1 MKISFFSLTLIS
13 FLFSIQV
20 LSGQILD
27 DFSDGN
33 FDQNPVWA
41 GDNANFK
48 ISAAGELQLNTAG
61 AGQSALFVAGSIP
74 DSSIWD
80 FEVRL
85 AFDPS
90 GSNLVRIFLQLDQS
104 DLSLANGYYLEMGET
119 GSADAVRFFRQDGTI
134 KTLLATGQAGLA
146 AVSPNLHFNVR
157 RTASGN
163 WNLEAAPVGSAL
175 QPQFNLSE
183 TNWPGG
189 ANRFFGVQ
197 CVYTASNAT
206 KFFFDNINIRPDLP
220 DTQPPVLLS
229 AAANAATQVT
239 AVFDENLDAISAED
253 PANYV
258 VNNGIGQPL
267 SVSLAPDQKTVVL
280 SLQNAL
286 LTGNYTLQTNGVKDL
301 AGNLS
306 IAQSTG
312 FQYVKIES
320 AKEFDLLISEIMA
333 DPSPSAGLPEVEW
346 FELFN
351 RSSKII
357 DLATLRFAD
366 ATAAPVALPTYLLQ
380 PGEYIGLTA
389 ALNATVLQ
397 TATTGKVLG
406 IGISASMLNNES
418 DMLTLSDASGNII
431 DRVSYNV
438 MWHTVAS
445 KEDGGF
451 SLERINV
458 GLPCLGG
465 ENWQSCPA
473 TIGGTLAAQNASFD
487 AGLDITGPRLFKV
500 FPESPTSLLLTFTE
514 GMDADAVEDAMAF
527 HLEPTIAISAA
538 GQLTTDRA
546 LVRLTLASPL
556 QLSTVYKLWI
566 KNSVEDCSGNAYLF
580 TDTVLLGLAEKPE
593 IQDIVINEIMFNPA
607 TKGARYIEFYNR
619 SQKIFDWSEFF
630 LASNSD
636 STTSVVQSVQ
646 DRLFLPGEYHVFS
659 NDAAYVQNNYAN
671 IIKKNV
677 LQNLLPSLDDNA
689 DSIKIY
695 WAGNGQTVTVDS
707 FFYRRS
713 MHNGLLSTTEQEG
726 VALERIRV
734 EGPTQSAANW
744 TSASPL
750 TTGAAG
756 TPTLPNSQSQTTS
769 SSNSA
774 DLISIPVARLSP
786 DGDAYEDFLEIF
798 YALPTSG
805 YAASLSIFDADGNL
819 VKSLIRQNLIGTEGT
834 VRWDGDTDAGESTKA
849 RPGIHVL
856 YFEIFSPDGDVQ
868 RVKKTVALVGRF

>member
-1 MKISFFSLTLIS
+1 MKISFFSLTLSIS
-13 FLFSIQV
+13 IFLVQM
-20 LSGQILD
+20 LSAQIVD
-27 DFSDGN
+27 DFSDGD
-33 FDQNPVWA
+33 FDQNPAWF

-48 ISAAGELQLNTAG
+48 ISATGELQLNTAG
-61 AGQSALFVAGSIP
+61 TGQSALFVAGNIP

-90 GSNLVRIFLQLDQS
+90 GSNLVRVFLQLDQS
-104 DLSLANGYYLEMGET
+104 DLGLANGYYLEMGET
-119 GSADAVRFFRQDGTI
+119 GSADAIRFFRQDGAI

-146 AVSPNLHFNVR
+146 AVSPNLHIR
-157 RTASGN
+157 LTRTSSGE
-163 WNLEAAPVGSAL
+163 WNLEAAPVGTAL
-175 QPQFNLSE
+175 QPQFNLPE
-183 TNWPGG
+183 TSWPGG
-189 ANRFFGVQ
+189 LTRFFGVQ
-197 CVYTASNAT
+197 CVYTSSNTT
-206 KFFFDNINIRPDLP
+206 KFFFDNINIRPDIP

-229 AAANAATQVT
+229 ATANTTMQVT

-253 PANYV
+253 PANYL

-267 SVSLAPDQKTVVL
+267 SVTLSADKKTIVL

-286 LTGNYTLQTNGVKDL
+286 STGNYTLQANGVKDL
-301 AGNLS
+301 AGNS
-306 IAQSTG
+306 SAVQTAD
-312 FQYVKIES
+312 FQYVKIEA

-366 ATAAPVALPTYLLQ
+366 ATATPVALPTYLLQ
-380 PGEYIGLTA
+380 PGAYIGMTS

-406 IGISASMLNNES
+406 IGISTSMLNNES
-418 DMLTLSDASGNII
+418 DVLTLSDAAGNII

-438 MWHTVAS
+438 MWHTVPS

-458 GLPCLGG
+458 GLPCLGS
-465 ENWQSCPA
+465 ENWQSCSA
-473 TIGGTLAAQNASFD
+473 TIGGTLAAQNASFST
-487 AGLDITGPRLFKV
+487 GLDITAPRLFKV

-514 GMDADAVEDAMAF
+514 GMDQDAVEDAMAF
-527 HLEPTIAISAA
+527 QLEPSIAISSAI
-538 GQLTTDRA
+538 QLSIDRA
-546 LVRLTLASPL
+546 LVRLSLASPL
-556 QLSTVYKLWI
+556 QVSTVYTLSI
-566 KNSVEDCSGNAYLF
+566 ENSVEDCSGNTFLF

-607 TKGARYIEFYNR
+607 TGGARYVEFYNR

-636 STTSVVQSVQ
+636 SSTSVVQSVQ
-646 DRLFLPGEYHVFS
+646 DRLFLPGDYHVFS
-659 NDAAYVQNNYAN
+659 IDAAYVRDNYAN
-671 IIKKNV
+671 IVKKNV

-707 FFYRRS
+707 FFYRRN

-734 EGPTQSAANW
+734 DGPTQSAANW

-769 SSNSA
+769 SPSA

-798 YALPTSG
+798 YTLPKPG

-819 VKSLIRQNLIGTEGT
+819 VKNLIRQNLIGTEGT
-834 VRWDGDTDAGESTKA
+834 VRWDGDTDAGENIQA